1 MSEAIR
7 PLDDLRILDL
17 THYYN
22 GPYATLLLSYLG
34 AEVIKIESPKFGDGM
49 RALYRKPDKPFG
61 APFALMNANKRS
73 ITLNLKSSEGQA
85 IFKRLVR
92 DADLVVENYAPGTM
106 ESYGLGYET
115 LRELN
120 PRLLYACGTGY
131 GISGPNRE
139 LAAFDPVVQAMSG
152 IMAVTGERDGP
163 PLKAGPAVVD
173 ILGAVHL
180 CAGILAAIR
189 QRDRTGKGL
198 MVELS
203 LNESSIPSLTT
214 HLGALGMGLTQFRDG
229 NRASGG
235 VIVPYNAYPAID
247 GWVMILSADNTRWA
261 TLCLLMGRAELS
273 EDPRFATMSARS
285 KNRDEVDAMVG
296 AWTRTMTRQQIMD
309 LLTKNDVFCGIVKEL
324 PEVMADPHLH
334 QRGTL
339 LDIEHPQLGPMT
351 IFTSPLRL
359 NGEANVPSSPSP
371 MLGADNEAFYGE
383 LGLTPEQI
391 AGMRERKVI

>member
-1 MSEAIR
+1 MSEPIR
-7 PLDDLRILDL
+7 PLDDLRVLDL

-34 AEVIKIESPKFGDGM
+34 AEVIKIESPHHGDGM
-49 RALYRKPDKPFG
+49 RALYRKRGQPFG
-61 APFALMNANKRS
+61 TPFALMNANKRS
-73 ITLNLKSSEGQA
+73 ITLNLKSAEGKE

-106 ESYGLGYET
+106 ESYGLGYEA
-115 LRELN
+115 LREVN

-180 CAGILAAIR
+180 CAGMLAAIR

-214 HLGALGMGLTQFRDG
+214 HLGALAMGLTQFRDG

-235 VIVPYNAYPAID
+235 VIVPYNAYPASD

-261 TLCLLMGRAELS
+261 TLCRLMGQPELS
-273 EDPRFATMSARS
+273 ADPRFATMSARS
-285 KNRDEVDAMVG
+285 ENRDEVDRMVG
-296 AWTRTMTRQQIMD
+296 AWTRAMTRQQIMD
-309 LLTKNDVFCGIVKEL
+309 LLSKNDVFCGIVKEL

-359 NGEANVPSSPSP
+359 NGEANVPTSPSP
-371 MLGADNEAFYGE
+371 MLGADNEAFYGA
-383 LGLTPEQI
+383 LGFSAEQI